1 MWLCKEA
8 LECQVKKAGLCLG
21 GRKLWDYLI
30 FKMFGAEGLYGFIC
44 LLVCLIPLIM
54 MTLHVMDPG
63 LSSCTI
69 SLNSYV

>member
-30 FKMFGAEGLYGFIC
+30 FKMFEWSRRALWFYLLIGL
-44 LLVCLIPLIM
+44 L
-54 MTLHVMDPG
+54 D
-63 LSSCTI
+63 TI
-69 SLNSYV
+69 DYDDLACDGPWSKLMYNLT